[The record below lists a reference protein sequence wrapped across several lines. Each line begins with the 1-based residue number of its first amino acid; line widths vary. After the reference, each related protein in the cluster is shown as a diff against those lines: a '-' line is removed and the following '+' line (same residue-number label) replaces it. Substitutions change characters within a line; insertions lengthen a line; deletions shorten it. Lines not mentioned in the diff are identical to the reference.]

1 MKMVANCITL
11 EQIKKSAS
19 SLKVLRPAYKEFI
32 DFYEEFFIAQEEAK
46 TQIDL
51 DEIVIS
57 PTPAPLP
64 NGEGQNNY
72 LESYTIPLIT
82 TSDFVIFPNQA
93 ELLFEKLCKIAEDKG
108 SPSLSGAAEKIA
120 LLLFS
125 NSSQVES
132 YDQTESYNQI
142 ESYKKI
148 ESIFKALLDND
159 HKILEITAQSLELNK
174 EALTFLGFA
183 AISPYIQICA
193 AHLSQYLK
201 PDSQIKS
208 AQEKL
213 LWNKG
218 YCPICGTSP
227 QMGYFNQ
234 NGDKYLICSFCQ
246 HSWKTSRMGCPLC
259 ENREKGKQHYFFNEE
274 EKEYRVDL
282 CDKCGKYIKVIDLRE
297 MTRDF
302 YPPLEMLC
310 TLHLD
315 MQATEKGYIS
325 VLAK

>member
-1 MKMVANCITL
+1 MTIVDSCITL
-11 EQIKKSAS
+11 EQIRKSAS
-19 SLKVLRPAYKEFI
+19 SLRVLRPAYKELI

-46 TQIDL
+46 TQINIDAIAVEVDNL
-51 DEIVIS
+51 LKLKAD
-57 PTPAPLP
+57 
-64 NGEGQNNY
+64 N
-72 LESYTIPLIT
+72 TIPLIA
-82 TSDFVIFPNQA
+82 TSDFVVFPNQA
-93 ELLFEKLCKIAEDKG
+93 EVLFEKLCKIAEGKG
-108 SPSLSGAAEKIA
+108 PPSLSSAAEKIA

-132 YDQTESYNQI
+132 YDQTEN
-142 ESYKKI
+142 YKKI
-148 ESIFKALLDND
+148 ESIFKALLGND
-159 HKILEITAQSLELNK
+159 HEILETTAKSLELNK

-183 AISPYIQICA
+183 AISPYIHTCA

-234 NGDKYLICSFCQ
+234 DGDKYLICSFCH
-246 HSWKTSRMGCPLC
+246 HSWKTSRMGCSLC
-259 ENREKGKQHYFFNEE
+259 QNREKGKQHYFFNEE

-297 MTRDF
+297 ITRDF

-315 MQATEKGYIS
+315 MQATEQGYIS
-325 VLAK
+325 VLSK